1 MKIFSYKQTDVKG
14 HDSCDHRFA
23 PYNLIRLS
31 VLLVLIA
38 CFSCNNADTPE
49 DILCRHPR
57 ILLLGGEEEII
68 RKSVEASPVWKKMH
82 EAILNESD
90 AMINLASLERELTGR
105 RLLSVSREA
114 LRRIFYLSYSYR
126 MTAQDK
132 YFEGAEREMLA
143 AAGFS
148 DWNPS
153 HFLDVGEMT
162 MALAI
167 GYDWLYHELSPESR
181 EIISEAILKK
191 GIEPSFN
198 PDYNGFLNAVH
209 NWNQVC
215 NAGMTYGA
223 IAIYEDYPE
232 LAKEVIDRAY
242 NTITLAKADYEPDG
256 AYPEGY
262 GYWRYGTSFNVMF
275 LSAVDKIWPGRFN
288 YEDFPAFVKTGSFVK
303 NMLAPSGISYNWGDN
318 SAGGNLSPA
327 MFWFAEKNN
336 QPSLLWKEKFFL
348 DRDDY
353 TRFTNDRLLPGI
365 MIWGKDI
372 PFNDIVE
379 PDSKT
384 YVAEGKMPLALMRT
398 SWTDPDAIYLGF
410 KGGSP
415 SVNHGHMD
423 AGSFVFEADGVRWAI
438 DLGAQGYHSL
448 ESLGMNIWGRT
459 QDAERWT
466 VYRLNN
472 YSHSTL
478 TVNGELQRVDGYAKI
493 DRYSDDPGFS
503 YGISDISSL
512 YSTTLESA
520 IRGAGIVDRE
530 YLVIRDELSTGPDP
544 AVVRWQMLTGADV
557 MITGSNSATLVLDG
571 KTLNIRVDSPRNAS
585 ITTWSS
591 QPGTEWDVNN
601 PGTILLGFEV
611 TVPVNSREI
620 LDVKFIPGSSNTDA
634 SFDRD
639 LGDW

>member
-1 MKIFSYKQTDVKG
+1 MKSIEDIVKL
-14 HDSCDHRFA
+14 FT
-23 PYNLIRLS
+23 LV
-31 VLLVLIA
+31 VLATWV
-38 CFSCNNADTPE
+38 SCNSADTPD
-49 DILCRHPR
+49 DILSRHPR
-57 ILLLGGEEEII
+57 ILLFEGEEEII
-68 RKSVEASPVWKKMH
+68 KKSVEANPVWKEMH
-82 EAILNESD
+82 EAILAESD
-90 AMINLASLERELTGR
+90 AIIGLTPVERELTGR
-105 RLLSVSREA
+105 RLLGKSREA

-126 MTAQDK
+126 MTGEDK
-132 YFEGAEREMLA
+132 YFQRAEKEMLA

-167 GYDWLYHELSPESR
+167 GYDWLYHELSPGSR
-181 EIISEAILKK
+181 EIIREAILKK
-191 GIEPSFN
+191 GLEPSFD
-198 PDYNGFLNAVH
+198 PDYNWFLDAEH

-242 NTITLAKADYEPDG
+242 STITLAKADYEPDG

-262 GYWRYGTSFNVMF
+262 GYWKYGTSFNVMF

-288 YEDFPAFVKTGSFVK
+288 YDDYPAFVETGSFVK
-303 NMLAPSGISYNWGDN
+303 NMLAPSGICYNWGDN
-318 SAGGNLSPA
+318 GAGGNLSPA

-353 TRFTNDRLLPGI
+353 GRFTNDRLLPGI

-372 PFNDIVE
+372 PFDAIVE
-379 PDSKT
+379 PDYDL
-384 YVAEGKMPLALMRT
+384 YVAGGKMPLALMRT
-398 SWTDPDAIYLGF
+398 SWTDTDAIYLGF

-423 AGSFVFEADGVRWAI
+423 VGSFIFETDGVRWAI

-503 YGISDISSL
+503 FGISDISSL
-512 YSTTLESA
+512 YSTTLESVT
-520 IRGAGIVDRE
+520 RGAGIVDRE

-557 MITGSNSATLVLDG
+557 TVTGNNSATLALEG
-571 KTLNIRVDSPRNAS
+571 KTLDIRVDSPS
-585 ITTWSS
+585 DIKMTTWSS
-591 QPGTEWDVNN
+591 QPGTEWDVSN
-601 PGTILLGFEV
+601 PGTILVGFEV
-611 TVPVNSREI
+611 TVPANSRETF
-620 LDVKFIPGSSNTDA
+620 DVKFIPGSSDTDA
-634 SFDRD
+634 D
-639 LGDW
+639 LYRNLADW